1 MKKHRYSGSSFDD
14 FLKEEGIFEEVKTLA
29 KKELEAARYKRYPIV
44 THKDPDTDYCVTV
57 PDLPGCITAG
67 NTLDDAQSQAAEA
80 IQCHIEGMLLYNES
94 IPQPRDI
101 AFHQHNPDYADGQW
115 KSVTVVIRDVS
126 KIQAIQPGPIRR
138 FFRWFSQA
146 TQVLR

>member
-1 MKKHRYSGSSFDD
+1 MRTD
-14 FLKEEGIFEEVKTLA
+14 
-29 KKELEAARYKRYPIV
+29 YPIV
-44 THKDPDTDYCVTV
+44 IHKDPDSDYCVTV

-80 IQCHIEGMLLYNES
+80 IQCHIEGMLLYNEP
-94 IPQPRDI
+94 IPQPRDV

-126 KIQAIQPGPIRR
+126 EIQAIQPGPIRR